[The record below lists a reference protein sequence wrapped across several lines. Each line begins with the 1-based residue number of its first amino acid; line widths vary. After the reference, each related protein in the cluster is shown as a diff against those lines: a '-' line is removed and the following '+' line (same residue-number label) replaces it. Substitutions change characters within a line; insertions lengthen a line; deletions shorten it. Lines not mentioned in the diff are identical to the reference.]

1 MKLFREAPLT
11 NLQLEIPKAFK
22 VELNKQEIL
31 EVADKHSAYLTNR
44 AIKLVD
50 NV

>member
-1 MKLFREAPLT
+1 MKLFAEAPLT

-22 VELNKQEIL
+22 AKLHKEEIL
-31 EVADKHSAYLTNR
+31 EVADILSAYLTNR
-44 AIKLVD
+44 AITLAD